1 MAGRSPH
8 HRYSERYPVLRKLP
22 ETGRPREE
30 ILAELQDMATE
41 EDAFWQTGRCS
52 GTMYCGDMPHYGF
65 LKEAFGLYG
74 HVNALQRDMCP
85 SQTRFEGEIIAMTL
99 DMLNADAAQP
109 DCRPCG
115 SVTSGGTESIL
126 SAILAYREQG
136 RTERGITEPEIIL
149 PETAHVA
156 FEKAAYLFGI
166 KVIEAPVDPDTT
178 LVDVD
183 FVRKHLSA
191 NTVAL
196 VGSACNY
203 GYGTIDPIAELSE
216 LALESGTGLHVDA
229 CLGGFIL
236 PWGEILGY
244 EIPRF
249 DFRLPGVTSISAD
262 SHKYGYAPKGSS
274 VLAFR
279 DRSLREK
286 LYFMRQEW
294 SGGKY
299 ISPGIAGSRSGGIL
313 AATWAA
319 MVSLGRDGYLR
330 YARKIFETSFAMQD
344 QVKAHSELRILGN
357 PTFCFSFLSDEFDI
371 YHLNDFMRKR
381 GWRFNGQQHPNALH
395 MCVTRPQTQEGV
407 VEAFTEDLE
416 AAVAYAQAPDSETP
430 ATGAIY
436 GGQPRGVPEV
446 QEAVRKI
453 MVDLLDDYQDIAPE

>member
-1 MAGRSPH
+1 MPKKSPH
-8 HRYSERYPVLRKLP
+8 HRYADRYPVLRKMP
-22 ETGRPREE
+22 DAGRPRTEV
-30 ILAELQDMATE
+30 LDELKDMATE

-52 GTMYCGDMPHYGF
+52 GTMYCGDMPHYGY

-99 DMLNADAAQP
+99 DMLNADAARP
-109 DCRPCG
+109 DAQPCG

-126 SAILAYREQG
+126 SAVLAYREHG
-136 RTERGITEPEIIL
+136 RNERGITDPQMIL

-156 FEKAAYLFGI
+156 FEKGAHLFGLE
-166 KVIEAPVDPDTT
+166 VIHAPVDPKTT

-183 FVRKHLSA
+183 FVRDHISPR
-191 NTVAL
+191 TVAL

-203 GYGTIDPIAELSE
+203 GYGTIDSITELSD
-216 LALESGTGLHVDA
+216 LALEHGVGLHVDA

-236 PWGEILGY
+236 PWGEALGY

-249 DFRLPGVTSISAD
+249 DFRLPGVTTISAD

-279 DRSLREK
+279 DRALREQ

-330 YARKIFETSFAMQD
+330 YAKKIFETSFAMQD
-344 QVKAHSELRILGN
+344 LVRSHAALRILGD

-371 YHLNDFMRKR
+371 YHLNDFMRQR

-395 MCVTRPQTQEGV
+395 MCVTRPQTQPGV
-407 VEAFTEDLE
+407 VEAFAEDLD
-416 AAVAYAQAPDSETP
+416 AGVAYAEKPASETP
-430 ATGAIY
+430 RTGGMY
-436 GGQPRGVPEV
+436 GGQPKGVPEV
-446 QEAVRKI
+446 QQAVRTI
-453 MVDLLDDYQDIAPE
+453 MVNMLDACQDVPPE